1 MDDVTCKMA
10 YNHKSSFLDVR
21 YYIQPLKELSRNELA
36 YCGPIVIVNSLD
48 TTTFWWLAIDSGAMV
63 EQLTLNPMF
72 KGSNPATTDTEK
84 EINGRKVVMLARI
97 TLFFLFSV
105 SAVAGF

>member
-1 MDDVTCKMA
+1 
-10 YNHKSSFLDVR
+10 
-21 YYIQPLKELSRNELA
+21 
-36 YCGPIVIVNSLD
+36 
-48 TTTFWWLAIDSGAMV
+48 MV